1 MKKKKTRG
9 KKKKKVARWRKGI
22 RLSMERLGRALA
34 SCTALLC
41 LLPVAAAAWPLS
53 EEVSGVLSWALPGWW
68 DAGFHTH
75 TPPRPSSHGRAVRIP
90 LPRMLPQ
97 WEARPLS
104 CLAGWGRAGGLQ
116 PAGAGHDRG
125 GREGGPV
132 PASFPA
138 LQLPVTSFAVHS
150 TIVSRYA
157 STWVRCTLRNPH
169 ASPREAT
176 FDLDLPAAAFV
187 SNFTITAN
195 GKAYVAEVKEKQ
207 QAQKLYEE
215 ARQRGKTA
223 AHVGTREREMERFRV
238 SASVAAGSTV
248 AFELRYEEL
257 LQRRLGHYQH
267 AVSVRPGQVV
277 PGLSV
282 ELSIAER
289 AGLGFVRVLP
299 LRTSRLLTNALQGEA
314 APPPSASVEKGTHCA
329 WVRFAPSPEEQ
340 AAFSSAG
347 IAGDFV
353 VQYDVARQDI
363 AGDVQMYDGY
373 FVHFFAPGGLPP
385 IQKEIVFVIDV
396 SGSMTGTKMK
406 QTKVAMRAILRELRA
421 HDCFN
426 IVAFSEGISV
436 WQADGS
442 VPATA
447 PHVHSA
453 TRFVDSLQAEGW
465 TDINRALLTAAS
477 VLNRSRAAEPGH
489 GRIPLLVFLTDGEAT
504 AGVTAGARILAN
516 TRRALA
522 GAVSLFGLAFGAD
535 ADYGLLRRLALEN
548 RGAARRIYEDAD
560 AALQLAGFYEE
571 IGSPLLH
578 DVQLSYP
585 GQAAHHLTR
594 SLFPNYFQGSELVVA
609 GQVPPGAA
617 RLRVRAT
624 GRGQEGQLHLG
635 GETAANATELPP
647 SCALPPMLIGAFVRR
662 LWAYFTIQDLLR
674 ARFHANNTDAR
685 RLLAA
690 QATNLSLEYHFVTPV
705 TSLVVVTPEEEEG
718 PTATPSTESGTATA
732 TLGSVTAPWPATTV
746 PASQPEAMGTA
757 GEELVWLG
765 TAGTVAPAL
774 GSVPPGPCKGPGDAM
789 LLLPP
794 DKAELLAPG
803 DGDTQFVESLDPP
816 AVYTILPVAG
826 LPDHEEDAEPAGEDD
841 ADEDHAAAASPTFL
855 TFSSSTDGDPH
866 FIARPPGVAQTLC
879 FTLDG
884 RPGDIVRL
892 VTDPRRGEM
901 DAHGLAVN
909 GRLVG
914 APPWPA
920 APRRPRTFFDAF
932 AVVLARPG
940 APATTVTIT
949 LWGVTIGGEPPLAL
963 PFSHPAQLAR
973 PPLALAV
980 GPGGHL
986 RLRLGPRLAAVV
998 LRHRYSRPSALQRD
1012 HLGFYVTDGRGLSP
1026 DAGGLLG
1033 LFRGAGLQLVPGP
1046 PAAWLRGDGAA
1057 VPATL
1062 VTKALRGPRGLARPA
1077 PCWLVKRPNVAA
1089 LLGAPY
1095 AAFLAPH
1102 LLSA

>member
-1 MKKKKTRG
+1 
-9 KKKKKVARWRKGI
+9 
-22 RLSMERLGRALA
+22 
-34 SCTALLC
+34 
-41 LLPVAAAAWPLS
+41 
-53 EEVSGVLSWALPGWW
+53 
-68 DAGFHTH
+68 
-75 TPPRPSSHGRAVRIP
+75 
-90 LPRMLPQ
+90 MLPQ

-223 AHVGTREREMERFRV
+223 AHVGTRERETERFRV

-477 VLNRSRAAEPGH
+477 VLNRSRATEPGH

-522 GAVSLFGLAFGAD
+522 SAVSLFGLAFGAD

-757 GEELVWLG
+757 GEELAWLG

-774 GSVPPGPCKGPGDAM
+774 GSMLPGPCKGPGDAM

-826 LPDHEEDAEPAGEDD
+826 EAGAPSPCGWDTQDPVTLYLGSPGLLSPYSQDASDPITPWLGPSGPHLLSPGGSQGGGPSTPLTPSDAPPA
-841 ADEDHAAAASPTFL
+841 A
-855 TFSSSTDGDPH
+855 DGDPH

-901 DAHGLAVN
+901 DAHGPVPTAAPVPVPLPECLMGAGPLPPAGLVVN

-998 LRHRYSRPSALQRD
+998 LRHRYGRPSALQRD

-1033 LFRGAGLQLVPGP
+1033 ECHHCSPHPWRGRDAHTRCGVGDLVPGP

>member
-1 MKKKKTRG
+1 M
-9 KKKKKVARWRKGI
+9 
-22 RLSMERLGRALA
+22 
-34 SCTALLC
+34 LL
-41 LLPVAAAAWPLS
+41 
-53 EEVSGVLSWALPGWW
+53 
-68 DAGFHTH
+68 
-75 TPPRPSSHGRAVRIP
+75 
-90 LPRMLPQ
+90 Q

-169 ASPREAT
+169 ASPHEAT

-223 AHVGTREREMERFRV
+223 AHRETERFRV

-277 PGLSV
+277 PSLSV

-289 AGLGFVRVLP
+289 AGLVP
-299 LRTSRLLTNALQGEA
+299 LLCPTCAATTHNALASTAGEA

-363 AGDVQMYDGY
+363 MYDGY

-453 TRFVDSLQAEGW
+453 TRFVDSLQAEG

-477 VLNRSRAAEPGH
+477 VLNRSRAVEPGH

-548 RGAARRIYEDAD
+548 RGTARRIYEDAD

-594 SLFPNYFQGSELVVA
+594 SLFPNYFRGSELVVA

-674 ARFHANNTDAR
+674 ARFHANNTAAR

-718 PTATPSTESGTATA
+718 PTATPSTESGTATHPLDPQRCPPCTPLLHA
-732 TLGSVTAPWPATTV
+732 GWAP
-746 PASQPEAMGTA
+746 G
-757 GEELVWLG
+757 GHR
-765 TAGTVAPAL
+765 
-774 GSVPPGPCKGPGDAM
+774 
-789 LLLPP
+789 
-794 DKAELLAPG
+794 APG
-803 DGDTQFVESLDPP
+803 D
-816 AVYTILPVAG
+816 
-826 LPDHEEDAEPAGEDD
+826 
-841 ADEDHAAAASPTFL
+841 
-855 TFSSSTDGDPH
+855 
-866 FIARPPGVAQTLC
+866 
-879 FTLDG
+879 
-884 RPGDIVRL
+884 
-892 VTDPRRGEM
+892 
-901 DAHGLAVN
+901 
-909 GRLVG
+909 
-914 APPWPA
+914 
-920 APRRPRTFFDAF
+920 
-932 AVVLARPG
+932 
-940 APATTVTIT
+940 
-949 LWGVTIGGEPPLAL
+949 
-963 PFSHPAQLAR
+963 
-973 PPLALAV
+973 
-980 GPGGHL
+980 
-986 RLRLGPRLAAVV
+986 
-998 LRHRYSRPSALQRD
+998 
-1012 HLGFYVTDGRGLSP
+1012 
-1026 DAGGLLG
+1026 
-1033 LFRGAGLQLVPGP
+1033 
-1046 PAAWLRGDGAA
+1046 
-1057 VPATL
+1057 
-1062 VTKALRGPRGLARPA
+1062 RPA
-1077 PCWLVKRPNVAA
+1077 PR
-1089 LLGAPY
+1089 
-1095 AAFLAPH
+1095 
-1102 LLSA
+1102 